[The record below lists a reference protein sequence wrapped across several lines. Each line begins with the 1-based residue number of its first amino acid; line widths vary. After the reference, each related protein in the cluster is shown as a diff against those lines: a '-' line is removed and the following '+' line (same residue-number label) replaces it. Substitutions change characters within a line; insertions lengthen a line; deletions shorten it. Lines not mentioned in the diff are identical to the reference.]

1 MSDTLPLLQ
10 MEQISKSY
18 PGVQALK
25 AVNFEVAPGE
35 IHALVG
41 ENGAGK
47 STLMKILTGAQHRD
61 SGQIIWKNQPVHI
74 AAPGDAQALGISMI
88 HQELS
93 LIPHLTVG
101 QNIFL
106 GREAKAG
113 IPGFIDWKKL
123 YSEAQKL
130 LDRLNVGVDARTEVR
145 HLSIAQQQMVEVA
158 KALSLNA
165 DLIAMDEP
173 TSALTDRETEVLFR
187 VMRSLKAEG
196 VSLIFISHRLEE
208 VFEISDRITTLRDG
222 IFVGTKEAATLTETE
237 VVNMMVGREL
247 GELYPKANRTRQGV
261 ILQTTNLQDGK
272 ELKGIDLTLY
282 KGEILGIAGLV
293 GAGRTAL
300 AETIF
305 GIRRAVDGEI
315 RINGQPARVNSPG
328 KAIKLGMGLVP
339 EDRKLQG
346 VFLNLAVKD
355 NIYISAMKQVT
366 AWGFI
371 NIRKANQ
378 LAQSFVK
385 KLGVRTPNLGQRIRN
400 LSGGNQQKVVIA
412 RWLILNPRLRILDEP
427 TRGIDIGAK
436 AEIHGLMSDLAAEGM
451 GVLMISSELPEVLNV
466 SDRILVMREGRVTAE
481 FSRDEATQDK
491 IMLAATGGLNQGG
504 KVNEN

>member
-1 MSDTLPLLQ
+1 MSDASPLLQ
-10 MEQISKSY
+10 MEHITKSY
-18 PGVQALK
+18 PGVKALK
-25 AVNFEVAPGE
+25 EVDFEVVSGE

-47 STLMKILTGAQHRD
+47 STLMKVLTGAQLPD
-61 SGQIIWKNQPVHI
+61 SGRITWKGQPVSI
-74 AAPGDAQALGISMI
+74 NTPGDAQALGISMI

-106 GREAKAG
+106 GREFGAG
-113 IPGFIDWKKL
+113 GFINWPTL
-123 YSEAQKL
+123 YNEAQKL
-130 LDRLNVGVDARTEVR
+130 LDRLNMTVDARTEIR
-145 HLSIAQQQMVEVA
+145 FLSIAQQQMVEVA

-173 TSALTDRETEVLFR
+173 TSSLTDVETEVLFR
-187 VMRSLKAEG
+187 VMRSLKDEG
-196 VSLIFISHRLEE
+196 VSLVFISHRLEE

-222 IFVGTKEAATLTETE
+222 EFVGTREAAHLTEGE

-247 GELYPKANRTRQGV
+247 GELYPDANRTRQGML
-261 ILQTTNLQDGK
+261 LQTTNLKDGK

-305 GIRRAVDGEI
+305 GIRRAVEGEI
-315 RINGQPARVNSPG
+315 KIDGKLTKINSPG
-328 KAIKLGMGLVP
+328 KAISLGIGLVP

-346 VFLNLAVKD
+346 VFLNLAVKN
-355 NIYISAMKQVT
+355 NIYISAMNQITV
-366 AWGFI
+366 WGFI
-371 NIRKANQ
+371 NIRKART
-378 LAQSFVK
+378 LAQSFVE
-385 KLGVRTPNLGQRIRN
+385 KLGVRTPGLGQRIRN

-412 RWLILNPRLRILDEP
+412 RWLTLNPRLLILDEP

-436 AEIHGLMSDLAAEGM
+436 AEIHNLMSDLATQGM
-451 GVLMISSELPEVLNV
+451 CVLMISSELPEVLNV
-466 SDRILVMREGRVTAE
+466 SDRILVMHEGRVTAE

-491 IMLAATGGLNQGG
+491 LMVAATGGLSRGENS
-504 KVNEN
+504 NEE

>member
-1 MSDTLPLLQ
+1 
-10 MEQISKSY
+10 
-18 PGVQALK
+18 
-25 AVNFEVAPGE
+25 
-35 IHALVG
+35 
-41 ENGAGK
+41 
-47 STLMKILTGAQHRD
+47 
-61 SGQIIWKNQPVHI
+61 
-74 AAPGDAQALGISMI
+74 
-88 HQELS
+88 
-93 LIPHLTVG
+93 
-101 QNIFL
+101 
-106 GREAKAG
+106 
-113 IPGFIDWKKL
+113 
-123 YSEAQKL
+123 
-130 LDRLNVGVDARTEVR
+130 VR

-222 IFVGTKEAATLTETE
+222 TFVGTKEAATLTEAQ

-261 ILQTTNLQDGK
+261 ILQTANLQDGK
-272 ELKGIDLTLY
+272 ELKGIDLALY

-300 AETIF
+300 AETVF
-305 GIRRAVDGEI
+305 GIRQATGGEI
-315 RINGQPARVNSPG
+315 KVNGKAVKVSSPG
-328 KAIKLGMGLVP
+328 RAIKLGMGLVP

-355 NIYISAMKQVT
+355 NIYISAMNQVT

-371 NIRKANQ
+371 NIRKANR
-378 LAQSFVK
+378 LAQNLVK
-385 KLGVRTPNLGQRIRN
+385 KLGVRTPGLGQRIRN

-412 RWLILNPRLRILDEP
+412 RWLTINPRLLILDEP

-436 AEIHGLMSDLAAEGM
+436 AEIHSLMSDLAAKGM
-451 GVLMISSELPEVLNV
+451 GILMISSELPEVLNI

-504 KVNEN
+504 KSNEN